1 MKSFTVRD
9 MTLLQKHYE
18 MACHHC
24 QECEKI
30 SYKEIKRLLHFSES
44 CFQNYIKEKY
54 AGENINTT

>member
-1 MKSFTVRD
+1 